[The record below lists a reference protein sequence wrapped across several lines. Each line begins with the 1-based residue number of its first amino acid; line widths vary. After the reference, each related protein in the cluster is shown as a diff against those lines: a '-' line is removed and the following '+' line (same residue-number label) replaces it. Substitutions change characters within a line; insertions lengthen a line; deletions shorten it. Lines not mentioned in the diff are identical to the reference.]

1 MLSKLITKLTIFALR
16 NKRLKGEQK
25 AQITSELLKNLH
37 AIPYKDILQTL
48 QDGSVMINGK
58 RMDID
63 TARMFRDSCIALRD
77 NFARKIIHDQV
88 LFEAT
93 KIGVHQA
100 NSQDAITFSKSA
112 IWNQNEENI
121 LINGLLN

>member
-16 NKRLKGEQK
+16 NKRLKGEYK
-25 AQITSELLKNLH
+25 AQITSELLKNIH

-58 RMDID
+58 KMDMD
-63 TARMFRDSCIALRD
+63 TARMFRDSCITLRD

-100 NSQDAITFSKSA
+100 NNQDAITFSKSA

-121 LINGLLN
+121 LISGLLG